1 MSEPTL
7 LSPNVRGLAYPL
19 TVVNGNLAMST
30 DFSLVTQ
37 QIRSVLE
44 TRYYERVMR
53 ADYGIGDYVLEVL
66 DPGQINSAIQYS
78 ILQNVE
84 GLSELS
90 VIGDWITEGDDG
102 VYKVVINYSVGG
114 VPQPPRTISLAN
126 SPGVYALRKRVK

>member
-7 LSPNVRGLAYPL
+7 LSPNVRGITYPL
-19 TVVNGNLAMST
+19 TVVNGNLATST

-53 ADYGIGDYVLEVL
+53 AEYGIGDYVLEVL

-84 GLSELS
+84 GLTELS
-90 VIGDWITEGDDG
+90 VVGDWITEGDDG
-102 VYKVVINYSVGG
+102 VYKVVISYAVGG
-114 VPQPPRTISLAN
+114 VPQPSLTYSLAN
-126 SPGVYALRKRVK
+126 